1 MLVRAVLGAV
11 ITAIGCA
18 GAVVFAYAVI
28 LVGVKGQHASEQA
41 WGRAANLP
49 RVVFAGYFGA
59 AGLALLSMAHLA
71 LLYRD
76 EGWFWLIAPQQGAV
90 VLSLA
95 AGWLAM
101 HRMGRS
107 AYR

>member
-1 MLVRAVLGAV
+1 MLVRAILGAV
-11 ITAIGCA
+11 IAAIGCA

-28 LVGVKGQHASEQA
+28 LVGVKGQRASERA

-49 RVVFAGYFGA
+49 RAAFAGYFGA
-59 AGLALLSMAHLA
+59 AGLALLSTAHLA
-71 LLYRD
+71 LFYRD
-76 EGWFWLIAPQQGAV
+76 EEWFWLIAPHQGAV

-107 AYR
+107 AHQ

>member
-1 MLVRAVLGAV
+1 MLIRAILGAV
-11 ITAIGCA
+11 ITAVGCA

-28 LVGVKGQHASEQA
+28 LVGVKGQRASERA
-41 WGRAANLP
+41 WGRAAKLP
-49 RVVFAGYFGA
+49 RAVFAGYFGA
-59 AGLALLSMAHLA
+59 AGLALLSTAHLA
-71 LLYRD
+71 LFYRD
-76 EGWFWLIAPQQGAV
+76 EEWFWLIAPQQGAV

-107 AYR
+107 AHQ